1 MTSPIVQLQ
10 GELLPQ
16 LQPQQAHLK
25 QQQARKATCIKG
37 SVIGCAL
44 VAILAGSQYIIN
56 TQTYRI
62 DCTETLDHY
71 RVASW
76 WSASAN
82 YCLAE
87 EQLKLATPTSWEK
100 YEEARELLVQSAKW
114 GLHAAIT
121 KLSDCSLY
129 PTIPSTT
136 EIDLIKR
143 VAFSDNRAA
152 VLPWSAEIH
161 ERCFRS

>member
-1 MTSPIVQLQ
+1 MITPKVSLQ
-10 GELLPQ
+10 SELLPQ
-16 LQPQQAHLK
+16 HQQP
-25 QQQARKATCIKG
+25 QQARKAICIKR

-44 VAILAGSQYIIN
+44 IAILAGTQYLIN
-56 TQTYRI
+56 TQTSRI
-62 DCTETLDHY
+62 DCVGTSDYY

-87 EQLKLATPTSWEK
+87 EQLKLANAASPEK
-100 YEEARELLVQSAKW
+100 YEEARELLVESAKW

-129 PTIPSTT
+129 PTIPSTA

-143 VAFSDNRAA
+143 VAFPDNRAA
-152 VLPWSAEIH
+152 VLPWSFEIH
-161 ERCFRS
+161 ERCF